1 MKKNNIVN
9 SEILS
14 NLELHTKLS
23 KEQRKSL
30 INWFNKQ
37 NIEFQ
42 ILIFDEQKNQ
52 YFKLKNEVINKN
64 FLSLASFLLAIKYFY
79 NKEQLLK

>member
-1 MKKNNIVN
+1 MEKNNIVN

-37 NIEFQ
+37 NIEF
-42 ILIFDEQKNQ
+42 LICQQFIGHKN
-52 YFKLKNEVINKN
+52 
-64 FLSLASFLLAIKYFY
+64 Y
-79 NKEQLLK
+79 NLTNHF